1 MPPCVGGPVGAA
13 GRLTTGR
20 AGAWASA
27 ARRRAPLSARA
38 VYGAG
43 IAVAAVALAGGCVTG
58 CARTASMPVL
68 DAIAHPQRLAQPVS
82 LAQVN
87 GAQAGCQPPAA
98 PAADHGLCNVVG
110 PVLTITG
117 VRAAWAAGGQDGY
130 FVFLR
135 VPTSQQAALAAFMKR
150 VDNHEIAI
158 VVGDTLQSSMLIV
171 GPQPG
176 GTVTLPAGETRA
188 RAERL
193 FQRLTGAA

>member
-1 MPPCVGGPVGAA
+1 V
-13 GRLTTGR
+13 
-20 AGAWASA
+20 
-27 ARRRAPLSARA
+27 
-38 VYGAG
+38 
-43 IAVAAVALAGGCVTG
+43 
-58 CARTASMPVL
+58 PVL
-68 DAIAHPQRLAQPVS
+68 DAIAHSQRLAQPVS

-87 GAQAGCQPPAA
+87 GPETGCPPPAA
-98 PAADHGLCNVVG
+98 SAADHGLCNVVG

-135 VPTSQQAALAAFMKR
+135 VPASQQAALAAFMKR

-158 VVGDTLQSSMLIV
+158 VVGDTLQSSMVIA
-171 GPQPG
+171 GPQPA
-176 GTVTLPAGETRA
+176 GTVTLPAGGTRA